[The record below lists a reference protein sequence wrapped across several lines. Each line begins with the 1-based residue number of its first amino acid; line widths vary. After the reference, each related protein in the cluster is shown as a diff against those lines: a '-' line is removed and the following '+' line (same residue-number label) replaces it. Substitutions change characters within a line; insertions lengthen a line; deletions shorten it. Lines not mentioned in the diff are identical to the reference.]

1 MAEPAD
7 QILTIGLSA
16 VAGYGG
22 KMAQDWWTA
31 RRARRQADRE
41 LWLEHKQQLY
51 LPLLGAVRELETR
64 LSELADVYGG
74 RSALPFTSTSLSRD
88 FRELYLLSPEE
99 ISDLLAS
106 DGDQPRREDWVVQR
120 LRKRMCYELNFATS
134 SLYRT
139 GRYLACARLVHR
151 HLSGGGSTLS
161 PADQEGLDRLI
172 ADVGA
177 VLQGPTEAGIFLEQ
191 QESIAE
197 MMVDADGR
205 VLSHFDF
212 RRRLLELPGWEQFT
226 ALFLFF
232 VSEDDRLDGDDARAR
247 FAAKVPHEVR
257 ATTGALGR
265 LEARLSEICGWSS
278 SRRP

>member
-41 LWLEHKQQLY
+41 LWSEHKQQLY

-64 LSELADVYGG
+64 LSELADVNGG

-99 ISDLLAS
+99 IPDLLAS
-106 DGDQPRREDWVVQR
+106 DGDQPRRDDRVVQR

-134 SLYRT
+134 SPYRT

-151 HLSGGGSTLS
+151 HLSGGSTLA
-161 PADQEGLDRLI
+161 PADQEGLDRLT

-177 VLQGPTEAGIFLEQ
+177 VLQGPTGGRDLPRAAGVDRRDDGGRRRPGPLPLRLPAAAARAAGLGAVHRPVDRTYPLAEVPEAIRHLVEGHGRGKVVITVTGPEAG
-191 QESIAE
+191 
-197 MMVDADGR
+197 R
-205 VLSHFDF
+205 
-212 RRRLLELPGWEQFT
+212 
-226 ALFLFF
+226 
-232 VSEDDRLDGDDARAR
+232 
-247 FAAKVPHEVR
+247 
-257 ATTGALGR
+257 
-265 LEARLSEICGWSS
+265 
-278 SRRP
+278 